1 MSEQNGANYD
11 ALSDARMRTEVQEVE
26 LPGFGDGKPWKPKLK
41 RLSLLGLARSGKI
54 PNELL
59 SAVTELYQYG
69 TVKTPDLKL
78 AAETMYLIAGE
89 ALAEPT
95 LTQLEEAGVPLT
107 DEQLA
112 AIYLYARGA
121 AWRPCGPF
129 VKSPQFLVTAR
140 MARLYRQRPSTL
152 LGIPDP
158 YVAYCVD
165 EAAAWLLSQKEEPTY
180 GDAPG
185 KGRASKAV
193 FNTAQHLRIV
203 EKHGGA
209 KVKRKEDA
217 GHA

>member
-1 MSEQNGANYD
+1 M
-11 ALSDARMRTEVQEVE
+11 
-26 LPGFGDGKPWKPKLK
+26 
-41 RLSLLGLARSGKI
+41 
-54 PNELL
+54 
-59 SAVTELYQYG
+59 TELYQYG

-112 AIYLYARGA
+112 PFICMPGA
-121 AWRPCGPF
+121 AWRPRPF

>member
-95 LTQLEEAGVPLT
+95 LAQLEEAGVPLT

-112 AIYLYARGA
+112 AIYLYARRARSSWSRRGWRGWTGSGPA
-121 AWRPCGPF
+121 HCWAFLIPMWPTAWTRRPPGCCPRRRSQPMG
-129 VKSPQFLVTAR
+129 T
-140 MARLYRQRPSTL
+140 RL
-152 LGIPDP
+152 
-158 YVAYCVD
+158 
-165 EAAAWLLSQKEEPTY
+165 
-180 GDAPG
+180 G
-185 KGRASKAV
+185 KGAQTKLYSIPRSICKSWKS
-193 FNTAQHLRIV
+193 TAAQR
-203 EKHGGA
+203 
-209 KVKRKEDA
+209 
-217 GHA
+217 

>member
-112 AIYLYARGA
+112 AIYLYARARRGGPA
-121 AWRPCGPF
+121 ALSSRARSSWSRRGWRGCTGSGPAHCWA
-129 VKSPQFLVTAR
+129 FLTPMWPTAWTR
-140 MARLYRQRPSTL
+140 RPPGCCPRRRSQPMGTRL
-152 LGIPDP
+152 
-158 YVAYCVD
+158 
-165 EAAAWLLSQKEEPTY
+165 
-180 GDAPG
+180 G
-185 KGRASKAV
+185 KGVQAKRYSIPHSICESWKS
-193 FNTAQHLRIV
+193 TAAQR
-203 EKHGGA
+203 
-209 KVKRKEDA
+209 
-217 GHA
+217 

>member
-41 RLSLLGLARSGKI
+41 RLSLLGLARNGKI

-112 AIYLYARGA
+112 AIYLYARRG
-121 AWRPCGPF
+121 
-129 VKSPQFLVTAR
+129 V
-140 MARLYRQRPSTL
+140 
-152 LGIPDP
+152 
-158 YVAYCVD
+158 
-165 EAAAWLLSQKEEPTY
+165 EAAGSKLVDLPAALDAAPVHGADKALGGQVDGKLPALFDQMVAEPLGADADGHHAGLGADGACPAD
-180 GDAPG
+180 GDEVGGFQPAAG
-185 KGRASKAV
+185 YQNGRFRV
-193 FNTAQHLRIV
+193 
-203 EKHGGA
+203 
-209 KVKRKEDA
+209 
-217 GHA
+217 

>member
-1 MSEQNGANYD
+1 M
-11 ALSDARMRTEVQEVE
+11 
-26 LPGFGDGKPWKPKLK
+26 PG
-41 RLSLLGLARSGKI
+41 
-54 PNELL
+54 
-59 SAVTELYQYG
+59 V
-69 TVKTPDLKL
+69 
-78 AAETMYLIAGE
+78 
-89 ALAEPT
+89 
-95 LTQLEEAGVPLT
+95 
-107 DEQLA
+107 
-112 AIYLYARGA
+112 

-140 MARLYRQRPSTL
+140 MARLYRQRPSAL

-209 KVKRKEDA
+209 KVKRKEAA

>member
-1 MSEQNGANYD
+1 MSEHNGANYD
-11 ALSDARMRTEVQEVE
+11 ALSDARMRTEAQEVE

-112 AIYLYARGA
+112 AIYLYARRGVEALRPFRQEPAVPGHGADGA
-121 AWRPCGPF
+121 A
-129 VKSPQFLVTAR
+129 VQAAPQ
-140 MARLYRQRPSTL
+140 
-152 LGIPDP
+152 
-158 YVAYCVD
+158 
-165 EAAAWLLSQKEEPTY
+165 
-180 GDAPG
+180 
-185 KGRASKAV
+185 
-193 FNTAQHLRIV
+193 RI
-203 EKHGGA
+203 
-209 KVKRKEDA
+209 A
-217 GHA
+217 GHS